1 MDEKSDPSLLTNI
14 RRECASLSPS
24 STALLMEVL
33 STALAT
39 TPTIARL
46 FLMNIKMAT
55 TELSIVDAL
64 VLVLLFAHP
73 NHQSNVQDAILR
85 FLATGPILAPL
96 LARLVEYTAETHWA
110 SLAQPMSDL
119 AQWLLLSSIANPRR
133 RLAIALEP
141 AREAEILAGRLI
153 KRLFEIHGVLRDEL
167 LGFLMTLCIP
177 ALLRS
182 PTSLSSNSTTGVGR
196 PSSSSI
202 SRIIDEEENAR
213 EESRRRLTSLLP
225 LMSAGRAVLADLA
238 ETSPHL
244 LLPYLGKP
252 PCIPILHILHFIIP
266 SASTV
271 LLSV

>member
-39 TPTIARL
+39 TPTVARV

-73 NHQSNVQDAILR
+73 VHQPAVQDSLLR

-119 AQWLLLSSIANPRR
+119 AQWLLLSSIANPRH
-133 RLAIALEP
+133 RLAMALEP
-141 AREAEILAGRLI
+141 AREAEILAARLI
-153 KRLFEIHGVLRDEL
+153 KRLFEIHGGLRDEL
-167 LGFLMTLCIP
+167 LGFLMTLCVP

-182 PTSLSSNSTTGVGR
+182 PTSVNSSGTG
-196 PSSSSI
+196 PSVKATSSI
-202 SRIIDEEENAR
+202 SRMLDGEENMR

-225 LMSAGRAVLADLA
+225 LMSAGRAILADLA
-238 ETSPHL
+238 ETSAHL
-244 LLPYLGKP
+244 LLPYLGK
-252 PCIPILHILHFIIP
+252 
-266 SASTV
+266 
-271 LLSV
+271 